1 MFMNKNL
8 AMTQA
13 FWVVLSPAYLQSPL
27 PIFFLLF
34 WIIKQQQKVKTLNEN
49 TIT

>member
-8 AMTQA
+8 AMTRA
-13 FWVVLSPAYLQSPL
+13 FWVLLAPAYLQSPL
-27 PIFFLLF
+27 SHFSLLF
-34 WIIKQQQKVKTLNEN
+34 WIIKQQTKVNTLNKN